1 MPLELPAKLRVHGVD
16 AVEIDHRLATA
27 LVSGDLALA
36 YQIVTPGMTEPVVGA
51 RLAPSRAA

>member
-1 MPLELPAKLRVHGVD
+1 LRVHGVD